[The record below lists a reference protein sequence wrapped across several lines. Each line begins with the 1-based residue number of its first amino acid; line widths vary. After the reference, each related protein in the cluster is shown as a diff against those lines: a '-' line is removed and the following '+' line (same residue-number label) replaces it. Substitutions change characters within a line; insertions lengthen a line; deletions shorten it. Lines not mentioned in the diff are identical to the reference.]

1 MLFGIPNDLLYPF
14 SFFANPT
21 DRSPLHLKVDSSL
34 WLWVVLSI
42 QEEVWYSLN
51 HLYPNET

>member
-1 MLFGIPNDLLYPF
+1 MLFGIPNDLLHPF

-51 HLYPNET
+51 HLYPNEK